1 MRKANQLAGT
11 AIEPGE
17 LSIPVAADAV
27 ISKGDLVAVNSSG
40 YLVVG
45 SEVATLI
52 AVGRAEENV
61 DNTGGSNGALRCR
74 VKRGVFAYAN
84 SESGDAIVQADLFK
98 VVYIV
103 DGGTVAKTD
112 DDGGRSAAGV
122 FFGFAD
128 DGKCNVYVGHPA
140 TLVVHPE
147 VGGDD

>member
-61 DNTGGSNGALRCR
+61 DNTGGSNGDLSCR

-84 SESGDAIVQADLFK
+84 SADTDEIAQADIFK
-98 VVYIV
+98 TVYIV

-112 DDGGRSAAGV
+112 DDSGRSAAGT
-122 FFGFAD
+122 FYGFSE
-128 DGKCNVYVGHPA
+128 DGKCYVF
-140 TLVVHPE
+140 
-147 VGGDD
+147 VGR